1 MFRILVLLFICW
13 AGLASA
19 VEPDEVMPDTRL
31 EERARMISQGL
42 RCLQCRNESI
52 DESNAAIA
60 KDLRILVRERLA
72 EGDSNKEV
80 MDFIISR
87 YGEYISLQPN
97 MQGRIRT
104 YDISSL
110 GRTPSTT
117 RPPACGLKSF
127 LTRHQNGNCLSLSPD
142 YLIRTGDL
150 SISHIHR
157 SSDTTTVDCSAN

>member
-1 MFRILVLLFICW
+1 MFRILVLLFICC
-13 AGLASA
+13 AGLTSA
-19 VEPDEVMPDTRL
+19 VEPDEVMYDNRL

-87 YGEYISLQPN
+87 YGEYVSLQPN
-97 MQGRIRT
+97 IQGINFILWLFGPILFLIGFFT
-104 YDISSL
+104 LFLFKKKSKVSINSS
-110 GRTPSTT
+110 P
-117 RPPACGLKSF
+117 
-127 LTRHQNGNCLSLSPD
+127 LT
-142 YLIRTGDL
+142 DL
-150 SISHIHR
+150 EEQK
-157 SSDTTTVDCSAN
+157 VNKLM

>member
-1 MFRILVLLFICW
+1 MMFRILVLLFICW
-13 AGLASA
+13 AGLTSA
-19 VEPDEVMPDTRL
+19 VEPDEVMYDNRL

-87 YGEYISLQPN
+87 YGEYVSLQPN
-97 MQGRIRT
+97 IQGINFILWLFGPILFLIGFFT
-104 YDISSL
+104 LFLFKKKSKVSINSS
-110 GRTPSTT
+110 P
-117 RPPACGLKSF
+117 
-127 LTRHQNGNCLSLSPD
+127 LT
-142 YLIRTGDL
+142 DL
-150 SISHIHR
+150 EEQK
-157 SSDTTTVDCSAN
+157 VNKLM

>member
-1 MFRILVLLFICW
+1 MFRILLLLFVFW

-19 VEPDEVMPDTRL
+19 VEPDEVMSNNRL

-80 MDFIISR
+80 MNFIISR
-87 YGEYISLQPN
+87 YGEYVSLQPN
-97 MQGRIRT
+97 IQGINLILWLFGPILFLIGFFT
-104 YDISSL
+104 LFLFKKKSQVTIMSS
-110 GRTPSTT
+110 
-117 RPPACGLKSF
+117 A
-127 LTRHQNGNCLSLSPD
+127 LT
-142 YLIRTGDL
+142 DL
-150 SISHIHR
+150 EEQK
-157 SSDTTTVDCSAN
+157 VNKLM

>member
-1 MFRILVLLFICW
+1 MIRILVLIFICW

-19 VEPDEVMPDTRL
+19 VEPDEVMSDNRL

-87 YGEYISLQPN
+87 YGEYVSLQPN
-97 MQGRIRT
+97 IQGINFILWLFGPILFLIGFFT
-104 YDISSL
+104 LFLFKKKSKVPIVSS
-110 GRTPSTT
+110 P
-117 RPPACGLKSF
+117 
-127 LTRHQNGNCLSLSPD
+127 LT
-142 YLIRTGDL
+142 DL
-150 SISHIHR
+150 EEQK
-157 SSDTTTVDCSAN
+157 VNKLL

>member
-13 AGLASA
+13 VGLTSA
-19 VEPDEVMPDTRL
+19 VEPDEVMYDNRL

-87 YGEYISLQPN
+87 YGEYVSLQPN
-97 MQGRIRT
+97 IQCINFILWLFGPILFLIGFFT
-104 YDISSL
+104 LFLFKKKSKVSINSS
-110 GRTPSTT
+110 P
-117 RPPACGLKSF
+117 
-127 LTRHQNGNCLSLSPD
+127 LT
-142 YLIRTGDL
+142 DL
-150 SISHIHR
+150 EEQK
-157 SSDTTTVDCSAN
+157 VNKLM

>member
-1 MFRILVLLFICW
+1 MFRILVLLFIGW
-13 AGLASA
+13 VGLASA
-19 VEPDEVMPDTRL
+19 VEPDEVMSDNRL

-87 YGEYISLQPN
+87 YGEYVSLQPN
-97 MQGRIRT
+97 IQGINFILWLFGPILFLIGFFT
-104 YDISSL
+104 LFLFKKKSKVSIMSS
-110 GRTPSTT
+110 P
-117 RPPACGLKSF
+117 
-127 LTRHQNGNCLSLSPD
+127 LT
-142 YLIRTGDL
+142 DL
-150 SISHIHR
+150 EEQK
-157 SSDTTTVDCSAN
+157 VNKLM

>member
-1 MFRILVLLFICW
+1 MFRILVLLFIGW
-13 AGLASA
+13 VGLASA
-19 VEPDEVMPDTRL
+19 VEPDEVMSDNRL

-87 YGEYISLQPN
+87 YGEYVSLQPN
-97 MQGRIRT
+97 IQGINFILWLFGPILFLIGFFT
-104 YDISSL
+104 LFLFKKKSKGSINSS
-110 GRTPSTT
+110 P
-117 RPPACGLKSF
+117 
-127 LTRHQNGNCLSLSPD
+127 LT
-142 YLIRTGDL
+142 DL
-150 SISHIHR
+150 EEQK
-157 SSDTTTVDCSAN
+157 VNKLM

>member
-1 MFRILVLLFICW
+1 MFRILVTLFICW
-13 AGLASA
+13 VGLASA
-19 VEPDEVMPDTRL
+19 VEPDEVMSNNRL

-87 YGEYISLQPN
+87 YGEYVSLQPN
-97 MQGRIRT
+97 IQGINFILWLFGPILFLIGFFT
-104 YDISSL
+104 LFLFKKKSKVSIVSS
-110 GRTPSTT
+110 P
-117 RPPACGLKSF
+117 
-127 LTRHQNGNCLSLSPD
+127 LT
-142 YLIRTGDL
+142 DL
-150 SISHIHR
+150 EEQK
-157 SSDTTTVDCSAN
+157 VNKLL

>member
-1 MFRILVLLFICW
+1 MLVICW

-19 VEPDEVMPDTRL
+19 VEPDEVISDNRL

-80 MDFIISR
+80 MNFIISR
-87 YGEYISLQPN
+87 YGEYVSLQPN
-97 MQGRIRT
+97 IQGINLILWLFGPILFLIGFFT
-104 YDISSL
+104 LFLFKKKSQVTIMSS
-110 GRTPSTT
+110 
-117 RPPACGLKSF
+117 A
-127 LTRHQNGNCLSLSPD
+127 LT
-142 YLIRTGDL
+142 DL
-150 SISHIHR
+150 EEQK
-157 SSDTTTVDCSAN
+157 VNKLM

>member
-1 MFRILVLLFICW
+1 MFRILVLLFIFW

-19 VEPDEVMPDTRL
+19 VEPDEVMSDNRL

-52 DESNAAIA
+52 DESNASIA

-87 YGEYISLQPN
+87 YGEYVSLQPN
-97 MQGRIRT
+97 IQGINFILWLFGPILFLVGFFT
-104 YDISSL
+104 LFLFKKKSKVSIKSS
-110 GRTPSTT
+110 P
-117 RPPACGLKSF
+117 
-127 LTRHQNGNCLSLSPD
+127 LT
-142 YLIRTGDL
+142 DL
-150 SISHIHR
+150 EEQK
-157 SSDTTTVDCSAN
+157 VNKLM

>member
-1 MFRILVLLFICW
+1 MFRILLLFFIFW

-19 VEPDEVMPDTRL
+19 VEPDEVMSDNSL

-87 YGEYISLQPN
+87 YGEYVSLQPN
-97 MQGRIRT
+97 IQGINFILWLFGPILFLIGFFT
-104 YDISSL
+104 LFLFKKKSKVSIMSS
-110 GRTPSTT
+110 P
-117 RPPACGLKSF
+117 
-127 LTRHQNGNCLSLSPD
+127 LT
-142 YLIRTGDL
+142 DL
-150 SISHIHR
+150 EEQK
-157 SSDTTTVDCSAN
+157 VNKLM

>member
-13 AGLASA
+13 AGLTSA
-19 VEPDEVMPDTRL
+19 VEPDEVMSDNRL

-87 YGEYISLQPN
+87 YGEYVSLQPN
-97 MQGRIRT
+97 IQGINFILWLFGPILFLIGFFT
-104 YDISSL
+104 LFLFKKKSKVSINSS
-110 GRTPSTT
+110 P
-117 RPPACGLKSF
+117 
-127 LTRHQNGNCLSLSPD
+127 LT
-142 YLIRTGDL
+142 DL
-150 SISHIHR
+150 EEQK
-157 SSDTTTVDCSAN
+157 VNKLM